1 MCRSKMERLKKH
13 LPLLL
18 YSCKRVSEIISK
30 DDDEITLKEKTI
42 LFYHGT
48 ICRTC
53 QHYKIQ
59 SEIIENTISKTLV
72 INSES
77 SLSDSKKKEII
88 THLKQTF

>member
-1 MCRSKMERLKKH
+1 MERLKKH
-13 LPLLL
+13 LPFLL

-30 DDDEITLKEKTI
+30 DDDEITLKEKLI

-59 SEIIENTISKTLV
+59 SAIIENTISKSLV
-72 INSES
+72 INKESTLSE
-77 SLSDSKKKEII
+77 SKKKEIVD
-88 THLKQTF
+88 HLKELF

>member
-1 MCRSKMERLKKH
+1 MERLKKY

-30 DDDEITLKEKTI
+30 EEDEIVLKEKLI
-42 LFYHGT
+42 LLYHGT

-59 SEIIENTISKTLV
+59 SGILESSISKSLE
-72 INSES
+72 IQSERT
-77 SLSDSKKKEII
+77 LSDLKKKEIV
-88 THLKQTF
+88 TLLKELY

>member
-1 MCRSKMERLKKH
+1 MERLKKY

-30 DDDEITLKEKTI
+30 EEEEIVLKEKLI
-42 LFYHGT
+42 LLYHGT

-59 SEIIENTISKTLV
+59 SEILENTISKSLE
-72 INSES
+72 IKSES
-77 SLSDSKKKEII
+77 TLSEIKKKEIV
-88 THLKQTF
+88 TLLKELY

>member
-1 MCRSKMERLKKH
+1 MERLKKH

-30 DDDEITLKEKTI
+30 EEDEIVLKEKLI
-42 LFYHGT
+42 LLYHGT

-59 SEIIENTISKTLV
+59 SGILESTISKSLEIKSEKTL
-72 INSES
+72 SEI
-77 SLSDSKKKEII
+77 KKKEIV
-88 THLKQTF
+88 TLLKELY

>member
-1 MCRSKMERLKKH
+1 MERLKKY

-30 DDDEITLKEKTI
+30 EEGEIVLKEKLI
-42 LFYHGT
+42 LLYHGT

-59 SEIIENTISKTLV
+59 SGILENTISKSLE
-72 INSES
+72 IKSES
-77 SLSDSKKKEII
+77 TLSEIKKKEIV
-88 THLKQTF
+88 TLLKELY

>member
-1 MCRSKMERLKKH
+1 MERLKKH

-30 DDDEITLKEKTI
+30 EEDEIVLKEKLI
-42 LFYHGT
+42 LLYHRT

-59 SEIIENTISKTLV
+59 SGIVESTISKSLE
-72 INSES
+72 IKSERT
-77 SLSDSKKKEII
+77 LSDIKKKEIV
-88 THLKQTF
+88 TVLKELY